1 MLCKKSQY
9 FINYLVL
16 KYISK
21 INTSANTL
29 LNAVYSLNYCVR
41 KVSVLY

>member
-21 INTSANTL
+21 INIFACIL
-29 LNAVYSLNYCVR
+29 LSAVYLLNYCVR
-41 KVSVLY
+41 KVNVLY